1 MTAPRSP
8 TCGCRQAIDAEWPH
22 LEELF
27 GPADPD
33 LVEQGIAVDPAGLRS
48 AVLARVEAVLAE
60 ATLSVP
66 QVRPA
71 VGGGRKG
78 LHTEEM
84 GYLLAEMQ
92 HLTRSH
98 PEATW

>member
-1 MTAPRSP
+1 MTPRTASP
-8 TCGCRQAIDAEWPH
+8 TRLEDVARRLASLPH
-22 LEELF
+22 DKQTAF
-27 GPADPD
+27 
-33 LVEQGIAVDPAGLRS
+33 AGWLAQREIS
-48 AVLARVEAVLAE
+48 VLSLPI
-60 ATLSVP
+60 VP